1 MPSSEDNAG
10 KDRGRLLKGR
20 HFEDRAAEFYEQQGY
35 NVIERN
41 WRSGHKEID
50 LIVRKDDQI
59 VFVEVK
65 ASFSKEYGHPA
76 ERVDRRK
83 IEHLTR
89 AAQAYIE
96 KAEITGC
103 DLRFD
108 VVTFDR
114 GKLEHFP
121 DAFGA
126 N

>member
-1 MPSSEDNAG
+1 MPSSEDKPRKGRG
-10 KDRGRLLKGR
+10 KLLKGR
-20 HFEDRAAEFYEQQGY
+20 HFEDRAAEFYQQQGY
-35 NVIERN
+35 EVLERN
-41 WRSGHKEID
+41 WRAGHKEID
-50 LIVRKDDQI
+50 LIVRRDNQL

-65 ASFSKEYGHPA
+65 ASFSKEHGHPA

-83 IEHLTR
+83 IEHLTK

-96 KAEITGC
+96 EAEITNY

-121 DAFGA
+121 DAFSA
-126 N
+126 A